1 MRTWIASV
9 LSRST
14 LWEDLKRLVNFR
26 GQRVLVHEILTLQL
40 LITAVIGALA
50 IAALYWGGQWVLQKN
65 YSRWATQWTEELHE
79 LGAPLYLPYDEE
91 VTLRLES
98 YIDKYQEINEVSYY
112 RLDGSRLTTV
122 LNANQ
127 SSSEHMATD
136 GDGSMPEDLL
146 LEVSTL
152 IGAEQPYLM
161 FNSLLDV
168 QAFEIYAPIWTAS
181 IENDGLFDFDPLAD
195 ESEASMELV
204 GFVGLG
210 LNFAEFHNNLLK
222 NMQLAILA
230 LLLLLIVSGFFGRM
244 LLRRALRAISDLQHP
259 IAELA
264 KGNLKVEFKPAA
276 HREIS
281 EIVEALESTVKALGE
296 RDAKLLRLANHDPM
310 TGLYN
315 RRRFVEELDK
325 ELSVKSR
332 VRPCGAL
339 FFIDLDQF
347 KYVND
352 TCGHPAGD
360 RLIQK
365 VADCL
370 VRSVGTEVMVA
381 RFGGDE
387 FAILARDISKRKAR
401 EMADR
406 ILEDM
411 RQLTHIEDE
420 HVIHVHCSIG
430 VTMIPSGS
438 VKQDDIIAQSD
449 IACRE
454 SKASGRNRA
463 TFYKVSKRETEQMV
477 ADVGWMRKLR
487 EAIDQDLFLL
497 RYQPIV
503 DIVTGETSHH
513 EVLVR
518 LKMDDDKIVSPD
530 MFLPAAIRFGL
541 MAEIDAWM
549 IDHAIEAYA
558 QHCQN
563 DASLRFAI
571 NLSANA
577 FETENLSSY
586 VQSRLD
592 EYGVAPDKI
601 MFEIT
606 ENLAVRHLSHVE
618 KQITALREMGCEVA
632 LDDFGKGYSSLGYL
646 QQLSVDYIKIDGSFI
661 RNLAKNTVDQ
671 KMVRL
676 IAEIGR
682 EAGMK
687 TIAEYVQSG
696 PVFSLLAEL
705 GVDYAQGF
713 YIGKPAAAPRKK
725 TLPVVLASKRRK
737 QRLANSAAESSKQA
751 R

>member
-1 MRTWIASV
+1 MRTWISSV
-9 LSRST
+9 LRRST
-14 LWEDLKRLVNFR
+14 LGQDLKRLVSFR
-26 GQRVLVHEILTLQL
+26 GQRVLVHEILSLQI

-65 YSRWATQWTEELHE
+65 YSRWAMQWTEELHE
-79 LGAPLYLPYDEE
+79 LGAPLYLPYDGE
-91 VTLRLES
+91 VTLRLEN
-98 YIDKYQEINEVSYY
+98 YIDKYQEINEVSYF
-112 RLDGSRLTTV
+112 RLDGSHLKTV
-122 LNANQ
+122 SNGKRPAQ
-127 SSSEHMATD
+127 D
-136 GDGSMPEDLL
+136 GIPAMSPDLL
-146 LEVSTL
+146 EEVSSL

-168 QAFEIYAPIWTAS
+168 QAFKIYAPIWTAS
-181 IENDGLFDFDPLAD
+181 IANDGLFAFDPLA
-195 ESEASMELV
+195 EETEASMELV

-222 NMQLAILA
+222 NIQLAILA
-230 LLLLLIVSGFFGRM
+230 LLLLLIVSGFVGRM

-264 KGNLKVEFKPAA
+264 KGNLKVQFKPAA

-281 EIVEALESTVKALGE
+281 EIVEALESTAMALGE

-325 ELSVKSR
+325 ELKINSR
-332 VRPCGAL
+332 VRARGAM
-339 FFIDLDQF
+339 FFVDLDQF

-360 RLIQK
+360 RLIKK

-370 VRSVGTEVMVA
+370 VRSVGEHIMVA

-387 FAILARDISKRKAR
+387 FAILAKDISKREAKELA
-401 EMADR
+401 EK

-411 RQLTHIEDE
+411 RQLTHVEE
-420 HVIHVHCSIG
+420 ETVIHVHCSIG
-430 VTMIPSGS
+430 VTMIPAGT
-438 VKQDDIIAQSD
+438 VKQDDLIAQAD

-454 SKASGRNRA
+454 AKANGRNRA
-463 TFYKVSKRETEQMV
+463 EFYRVSKRETEQMV
-477 ADVGWMRKLR
+477 ADVGWMRRLR
-487 EAIDQDLFLL
+487 EAIDQDAFLL

-503 DIVTGETSHH
+503 DIVSGETSHH

-518 LKMDDDKIVSPD
+518 LRMDDEKVASPD
-530 MFLPAAIRFGL
+530 MFLPAAVRFGL

-558 QHCQN
+558 QHSEN
-563 DASLRFAI
+563 DDLLRFAI

-577 FETENLSSY
+577 FETENLASY

-592 EYGVAPDKI
+592 QYGVSADKI

-618 KQITALREMGCEVA
+618 KQITALRDMGCQVA
-632 LDDFGKGYSSLGYL
+632 LDDFGKGYSSLVHL
-646 QQLSVDYIKIDGSFI
+646 QQLPVDYIKIDGAFI
-661 RNLAKNTVDQ
+661 RNLVKNTIDQ

-687 TIAEYVQSG
+687 TIAEYVQNG
-696 PVFSLLAEL
+696 PTFSLLAEL

-713 YIGKPAAAPRKK
+713 YIGKPAAVPRRR
-725 TLPVVLASKRRK
+725 TLPILLATKRRK
-737 QRLANSAAESSKQA
+737 QRRNQKLRGSSKHVRA
-751 R
+751 DA

>member
-9 LSRST
+9 LKHST
-14 LWEDLKRLVNFR
+14 LRQDLKRLVSFR
-26 GQRVLVHEILTLQL
+26 GQRVLVHEILSLQIM
-40 LITAVIGALA
+40 ITAVIGALA

-65 YSRWATQWTEELHE
+65 YSRWAMQWTEELHE
-79 LGAPLYLPYDEE
+79 LGAPLYLPYDGE
-91 VTLRLES
+91 VTLRLEN
-98 YIDKYQEINEVSYY
+98 YIDKYQEINEVTYF
-112 RLDGSRLTTV
+112 RLDGSHLKTV
-122 LNANQ
+122 SNAGQ
-127 SSSEHMATD
+127 ITED
-136 GDGSMPEDLL
+136 GMPPMPADLL
-146 LEVSTL
+146 AEVSAL
-152 IGAEQPYLM
+152 VGAEQPYVM

-181 IENDGLFDFDPLAD
+181 IANDGLFAFDPFA
-195 ESEASMELV
+195 EETEASMELV

-210 LNFAEFHNNLLK
+210 LNFAEFHNNLVK
-222 NMQLAILA
+222 NIQLAILA
-230 LLLLLIVSGFFGRM
+230 LLVLLIVSGFLGRM

-281 EIVEALESTVKALGE
+281 EIVEALESTAMALGE

-315 RRRFVEELDK
+315 RRRFVEELEK
-325 ELSVKSR
+325 ELKSKSR
-332 VRPCGAL
+332 VRARGAL

-360 RLIQK
+360 RLIKK

-370 VRSVGTEVMVA
+370 VRSVGEHVMVA

-387 FAILARDISKRKAR
+387 FAILARNVSKRVAK
-401 EMADR
+401 ELADK

-420 HVIHVHCSIG
+420 TVIHVHCSIG
-430 VTMIPSGS
+430 VTMIPAGT
-438 VKQDDIIAQSD
+438 VKQDDLIAQAD

-454 SKASGRNRA
+454 AKASGRNRA
-463 TFYKVSKRETEQMV
+463 EFYRVSKRETEQMV

-497 RYQPIV
+497 RFQPIV
-503 DIVTGETSHH
+503 DITSGETSHH

-518 LKMDDDKIVSPD
+518 LKMDDEKVVGPD

-549 IDHAIEAYA
+549 IDHAIMAYA
-558 QHCQN
+558 EHSKN
-563 DASLRFAI
+563 EESLRFAI

-586 VQSRLD
+586 VESKLEQ
-592 EYGVAPDKI
+592 YGVAPDKI

-618 KQITALREMGCEVA
+618 KQITALRYMGCEVA
-632 LDDFGKGYSSLGYL
+632 LDDFGKGYSSLAYL
-646 QQLSVDYIKIDGSFI
+646 QQLPVDYIKIDGSFI
-661 RNLAKNTVDQ
+661 RNLVKNTVDQ

-687 TIAEYVQSG
+687 TIAEYVQNG
-696 PVFSLLAEL
+696 PTFSLLAEL

-713 YIGKPAAAPRKK
+713 YIGKPAAVPRKR
-725 TLPVVLASKRRK
+725 TLPVLLATKRRK
-737 QRLANSAAESSKQA
+737 QRRNNKSSGTSTQTRA
-751 R
+751 DS

>member
-1 MRTWIASV
+1 MRTWISSV

-14 LWEDLKRLVNFR
+14 LRQDLKRLVSFR
-26 GQRVLVHEILTLQL
+26 GQRVLVHEILSLQI
-40 LITAVIGALA
+40 LITAVIGIMA

-65 YSRWATQWTEELHE
+65 YSRWAMQWTEELHE

-91 VTLRLES
+91 VTLRLEN

-112 RLDGSRLTTV
+112 RLDGSHLKTV
-122 LNANQ
+122 SNA
-127 SSSEHMATD
+127 
-136 GDGSMPEDLL
+136 GDPAKEGFAAMPADLL
-146 LEVSTL
+146 EKVSSL
-152 IGAEQPYLM
+152 IGADQPYLM

-181 IENDGLFDFDPLAD
+181 IADDGLFAFDPLA
-195 ESEASMELV
+195 EETEASMELV

-210 LNFAEFHNNLLK
+210 LNFAEFHNNLLR
-222 NMQLAILA
+222 NIQLAILA
-230 LLLLLIVSGFFGRM
+230 LLVLLFVSGFLGRM
-244 LLRRALRAISDLQHP
+244 LLGRALRAISDLQHP

-264 KGNLKVEFKPAA
+264 KGNLQVQFKPAA

-281 EIVEALESTVKALGE
+281 EIVEALESTAMALGE

-315 RRRFVEELDK
+315 RRRFVEELEK
-325 ELSVKSR
+325 ELKNRSR
-332 VRPCGAL
+332 VRSRGAL
-339 FFIDLDQF
+339 FFVDLDQF

-360 RLIQK
+360 RLIKK

-370 VRSVGTEVMVA
+370 LRSVGDHVVA

-387 FAILARDISKRKAR
+387 FAILARNVSKRAAKELA
-401 EMADR
+401 EKV
-406 ILEDM
+406 LEDM
-411 RQLTHIEDE
+411 RQLTHVEDE
-420 HVIHVHCSIG
+420 NVIHVHCSIG
-430 VTMIPSGS
+430 VTMVPTGT
-438 VKQDDIIAQSD
+438 VKQDDLIAQAD

-454 SKASGRNRA
+454 AKASGRNRVE
-463 TFYKVSKRETEQMV
+463 FYRVSRRETEQMV

-487 EAIDQDLFLL
+487 EAIDQDAFLL
-497 RYQPIV
+497 RFQPIV
-503 DIVTGETSHH
+503 DITSGETSHH

-518 LKMDDDKIVSPD
+518 LKMDDEKVVGPD

-549 IDHAIEAYA
+549 IEHAIEAYA
-558 QHCQN
+558 HHCQN
-563 DASLRFAI
+563 DESLRFAI

-577 FETENLSSY
+577 FETENLALFVASKLE
-586 VQSRLD
+586 QHN
-592 EYGVAPDKI
+592 VAPERI

-606 ENLAVRHLSHVE
+606 ESLAVRHLSHVE

-661 RNLAKNTVDQ
+661 RNLVKNTVDQ

-687 TIAEYVQSG
+687 TIAEYVQNG
-696 PVFSLLAEL
+696 PTFSLLAEL

-713 YIGKPAAAPRKK
+713 YIGKPAAVPRKR
-725 TLPVVLASKRRK
+725 TLPVLLASKRRK
-737 QRLANSAAESSKQA
+737 QRRNGKTRSGAKRAH
-751 R
+751 

>member
-1 MRTWIASV
+1 LKTWIASV

-14 LWEDLKRLVNFR
+14 LREDLKRLLSFR
-26 GQRVLVHEILTLQL
+26 GQRVLVHEILTLQI

-65 YSRWATQWTEELHE
+65 YSRWATQWTQELHE

-98 YIDKYQEINEVSYY
+98 YIDKYQEINQVSYY
-112 RLDGSRLTTV
+112 RLDGSRLKTV
-122 LNANQ
+122 SNSSQ
-127 SSSEHMATD
+127 SGPGSSAPVVGQPMSDE
-136 GDGSMPEDLL
+136 LL
-146 LEVSTL
+146 AEVSGL

-161 FNSLLDV
+161 FNSLMDV

-181 IENDGLFDFDPLAD
+181 IENDGLFDFDPLAE

-222 NMQLAILA
+222 NIQLAILA
-230 LLLLLIVSGFFGRM
+230 LLVLLIVSGFFGRM

-264 KGNLKVEFKPAA
+264 KGNMKVAFKPAA

-281 EIVEALESTVKALGE
+281 EIVEALESTVLALDE
-296 RDAKLLRLANHDPM
+296 RDAKLLRLANHDQM

-315 RRRFVEELDK
+315 RRRFVEELEK
-325 ELSVKSR
+325 ELSQKSR
-332 VRPCGAL
+332 VRPRGAL
-339 FFIDLDQF
+339 FFVDLDQF

-370 VRSVGTEVMVA
+370 VRSVGDHVMVA

-401 EMADR
+401 DLAEK

-411 RQLTHIEDE
+411 RQLTHIENKT
-420 HVIHVHCSIG
+420 VIHVHCSIG
-430 VTMIPSGS
+430 VTMIPTGD
-438 VKQDDIIAQSD
+438 VKQDDVIAQAD

-463 TFYKVSKRETEQMV
+463 TFYRVSKRETEQMV
-477 ADVGWMRKLR
+477 EDVGWMRKLR
-487 EAIDQDLFLL
+487 EAIDQNLFLL
-497 RYQPIV
+497 RFQPIV
-503 DIVTGETSHH
+503 DIATGETSHH

-549 IDHAIEAYA
+549 IDHAIEAYSH
-558 QHCQN
+558 HCQN
-563 DASLRFAI
+563 DDTLRFAI

-592 EYGVAPDKI
+592 EYGVAPSKI

-618 KQITALREMGCEVA
+618 KQITSLREMGCEVA

-646 QQLSVDYIKIDGSFI
+646 QQLSVDYIKIDGAFI

-687 TIAEYVQSG
+687 TIAEYVQNG

-713 YIGKPAAAPRKK
+713 YVGKPAAVPRKK
-725 TLPVVLASKRRK
+725 TLPVLLATKRRK
-737 QRLANSAAESSKQA
+737 QRLANNATGTSK
-751 R
+751 